1 MDDFTNYMLSGA
13 LGLAVWAIGAAYIH
27 YTSPSTD
34 NYLGWAKIC
43 VIVVPAA
50 AVAFSLALAVIAPP
64 PELEKLGNLDELT
77 QNITDQLNGSDPNAT
92 EEPTTTEQLLQQL
105 TGKQVS

>member
-13 LGLAVWAIGAAYIH
+13 LGLMVWVIGAVYIH

-64 PELEKLGNLDELT
+64 PELQKLGGIDGIT
-77 QNITDQLNGSDPNAT
+77 QNITDQLNGSDPSST
-92 EEPTTTEQLLQQL
+92 TDPTTTEQLLQQL
-105 TGKQVS
+105 TGE